1 MVADTTW
8 TSAGA
13 SKLCDTDPKVHTTMA
28 VNLMPWGGVF
38 AVSIR
43 ISIPRPCNTNEY
55 RHLTTL
61 MLLQTKV
68 IL

>member
-1 MVADTTW
+1 MT
-8 TSAGA
+8 
-13 SKLCDTDPKVHTTMA
+13 

-43 ISIPRPCNTNEY
+43 ISIPRPCTPTTEYEYEY

-61 MLLQTKV
+61 MLLQTEV